1 MPLKSTP
8 ASTGETLPAGG
19 QRPAH
24 LDERVADLPLYAHDL
39 AAIPL
44 EHELRALAAE
54 AVPLNEKP
62 S

>member
-19 QRPAH
+19 QRPAR
-24 LDERVADLPLYAHDL
+24 LDERVADLPLDAHDL
-39 AAIPL
+39 APVAL

-54 AVPLNEKP
+54 TVSLNEKP